1 MNAFLKGS
9 DCLQKTFDG
18 IFILSDKV
26 AFMSRELLFVYS
38 HYRGNRYISEK
49 ERGGMGSGVW
59 PSMATHTQN
68 LCSAFN
74 PSKCTHTVVNIH
86 MEQWAANAAA
96 PGEQLGVRCL
106 AQGSHLSRGI
116 EGGEST
122 GYSLP
127 HLQSLP
133 DLRLEPT
140 TFGLQVQLS
149 IH

>member
-1 MNAFLKGS
+1 M
-9 DCLQKTFDG
+9 
-18 IFILSDKV
+18 
-26 AFMSRELLFVYS
+26 
-38 HYRGNRYISEK
+38 
-49 ERGGMGSGVW
+49 W
-59 PSMATHTQN
+59 PSMVTHTQN

-86 MEQWAANAAA
+86 LEQWAANAAA

-122 GYSLP
+122 GYHST
-127 HLQSLP
+127 HLQSLL